1 MPEYKIYKNRP
12 MGISKTRQM
21 LVDVARQ
28 LFAKSG
34 KNNVTMNDIAT
45 ASQKGRRTLY
55 TYFKNKNDIYLAVI
69 DRELAFLLEKLQL
82 VMAKNLPP
90 DEMLID
96 YVFTRQYAVRE
107 AVSRNGSLRA
117 DFFRDIY
124 EVEHARRRVDLI
136 EVQML
141 KRILDKGVAEGLF
154 DCKDTDLSAL
164 LVLYAL
170 KGLETPF
177 MRDRISKRIDS
188 NREEIVRFI
197 LDGIKKK

>member
-1 MPEYKIYKNRP
+1 

-69 DRELAFLLEKLQL
+69 ERELSFLLEKLQE
-82 VMAKNLPP
+82 VVSKNLPP

-96 YVFTRQYAVRE
+96 YIFTRQYAVRE

-124 EVEHARRRVDLI
+124 EVEHARRRVDLM
-136 EVQML
+136 EVKML
-141 KRILDKGVAEGLF
+141 QDILDKGVAEGCF
-154 DCKDTDLSAL
+154 ECKDTELSAQ

-170 KGLETPF
+170 KGLEAAF
-177 MRDRISKRIDS
+177 MRERISKRIDT

-197 LDGIKKK
+197 FEGIKKK